1 MRRKI
6 FWAVSVR
13 TLGLGRGLNTTMCF
27 SALVRQDL
35 QWLVKRYGAEIAWEM
50 FEELFRQRLDD
61 PEIQCSRA
69 LDVYILRMQ
78 DERARSSQTYI
89 ERYRA
94 QQAHVWEQELFKQ
107 RKRLMDAQRK
117 LQTKE
122 TKAARNEE
130 RIATGKVAT
139 LTEKLTG
146 LRSDQIVPIDAR
158 LFPKKYV
165 PVIVGEGDR
174 LLIRPMRYL
183 CRLPGKPSS
192 YDQKF
197 DGTYNAR
204 RDNLNGF
211 WSGLYGKHHGIM
223 VIDSFFE
230 NVPRHLY
237 ERRELAAG
245 ERETN
250 VVLHFNPNSGEPMTV
265 ACLWSHWT
273 GAGEPE
279 LDSFAAITDVPP
291 PEVLATGHTRCV
303 ISLKEGNVR
312 EWLAPA
318 RVGKGRLEEILS
330 DRAAPVYEHRIE
342 ERIAA

>member
-1 MRRKI
+1 
-6 FWAVSVR
+6 
-13 TLGLGRGLNTTMCF
+13 MCF

-35 QWLVKRYGAEIAWEM
+35 QWLVRRYGAEIAWEM
-50 FEELFRQRLDD
+50 FEELFRRRLDD
-61 PEIQCSRA
+61 PDIQFSRA
-69 LDVYILRMQ
+69 LDVYLLRMQ
-78 DERARSSQTYI
+78 DERARPSQAYI

-117 LQTKE
+117 LQAKE
-122 TKAARNEE
+122 TKAARNDE
-130 RIATGKVAT
+130 RIATGKIAA

-146 LRSDQIVPIDAR
+146 LRSDQVAQLDTRI
-158 LFPKKYV
+158 FPKKYV
-165 PVIVGEGDR
+165 PVVTGEGDR

-192 YDQKF
+192 HDQKF

-211 WSGLYGKHHGIM
+211 WSSIYGKNHGIM

-237 ERRELAAG
+237 EKRALAAG
-245 ERETN
+245 ERETS
-250 VVLHFNPNSGEPMTV
+250 VVLNFNPNSGEPMTV

-273 GAGEPE
+273 GEGEPA
-279 LDSFAAITDVPP
+279 LDSFAAITDEPP

-303 ISLKEGNVR
+303 ISLKEENVR
-312 EWLAPA
+312 EWLTPA
-318 RVGKGRLEEILS
+318 RVPRGRLEEILS
-330 DRAAPVYEHRIE
+330 DRQAPVYEHRI
-342 ERIAA
+342 AA

>member
-1 MRRKI
+1 
-6 FWAVSVR
+6 
-13 TLGLGRGLNTTMCF
+13 MCF

-61 PEIQCSRA
+61 PEIQFSRA

-89 ERYRA
+89 ERYRT

-130 RIATGKVAT
+130 RIATGKVAA

-146 LRSDQIVPIDAR
+146 LRSDQVAPIDAR
-158 LFPKKYV
+158 IFPKKYV
-165 PVIVGEGDR
+165 PVITGEGDR

-211 WSGLYGKHHGIM
+211 WSSIYGKQHGIM

-237 ERRELAAG
+237 EKRELAAG
-245 ERETN
+245 ERATS
-250 VVLHFNPNSGEPMTV
+250 VVLNFNPNSGEPMTV

-273 GAGEPE
+273 GEGEPA
-279 LDSFAAITDVPP
+279 LDSFAAITDEPP

-303 ISLKEGNVR
+303 ISLKDENVR

-318 RVGKGRLEEILS
+318 RVAKARLEEILS
-330 DRAAPVYEHRIE
+330 DRQAPFYEHRI
-342 ERIAA
+342 AA

>member
-1 MRRKI
+1 
-6 FWAVSVR
+6 
-13 TLGLGRGLNTTMCF
+13 MCF

-61 PEIQCSRA
+61 PEIQFSRA

-146 LRSDQIVPIDAR
+146 LRSDQVTPIDAR
-158 LFPKKYV
+158 IFPKKYV

-211 WSGLYGKHHGIM
+211 WSGLYGKNHAIM

-237 ERRELAAG
+237 EKRELAAG
-245 ERETN
+245 ERATN
-250 VVLHFNPNSGEPMTV
+250 VVLHFNPNSGEPMTI

-273 GAGEPE
+273 GDGEPE
-279 LDSFAAITDVPP
+279 LDSFAAITDEPP

-303 ISLKEGNVR
+303 ISLREGNVR

>member
-1 MRRKI
+1 
-6 FWAVSVR
+6 
-13 TLGLGRGLNTTMCF
+13 MCF

-61 PEIQCSRA
+61 PDIQFSRA
-69 LDVYILRMQ
+69 LDVYLLRMQ
-78 DERARSSQTYI
+78 DERARPSQAYI

-117 LQTKE
+117 LQAKE
-122 TKAARNEE
+122 TKAARSDE
-130 RIATGKVAT
+130 RIATGKIAA
-139 LTEKLTG
+139 LTEKLVG
-146 LRSDQIVPIDAR
+146 LRSDQVAPIDAR
-158 LFPKKYV
+158 IFPKKYV
-165 PVIVGEGDR
+165 PVVTGEGDR

-211 WSGLYGKHHGIM
+211 WSSIYGKNHGIM

-237 ERRELAAG
+237 EKRALAAG
-245 ERETN
+245 ERETS
-250 VVLHFNPNSGEPMTV
+250 VVLNFNPNSGEPMTV

-273 GAGEPE
+273 GEGEPA
-279 LDSFAAITDVPP
+279 LDSFAAITDEPP

-303 ISLKEGNVR
+303 ISLKEENVR

-318 RVGKGRLEEILS
+318 RVSRGRLEEILS
-330 DRAAPVYEHRIE
+330 DRQAPVYEHRI
-342 ERIAA
+342 AA

>member
-1 MRRKI
+1 
-6 FWAVSVR
+6 
-13 TLGLGRGLNTTMCF
+13 MCF

-50 FEELFRQRLDD
+50 FEELFVKRLDD
-61 PEIQCSRA
+61 PDIQFSRA

-78 DERARSSQTYI
+78 DERARLSQTYI

-94 QQAHVWEQELFKQ
+94 QQAHAWEQELFKQ
-107 RKRLMDAQRK
+107 RKRLMDARRK

-146 LRSDQIVPIDAR
+146 LRSDQVAPIDSR
-158 LFPKKYV
+158 IFPKKYV
-165 PVIVGEGDR
+165 PVIVGAGER
-174 LLIRPMRYL
+174 LSIRPMRYL

-192 YDQKF
+192 YDQQF

-211 WSGLYGKHHGIM
+211 WSGIYGKNHGIM

-237 ERRELAAG
+237 EKRALLAG
-245 ERETN
+245 ERETS
-250 VVLHFNPNSGEPMTV
+250 VVLNFNPDSGQTMAV

-273 GAGEPE
+273 GEGEPA
-279 LDSFAAITDVPP
+279 LDSFAAITDEPP

-303 ISLKEGNVR
+303 ISLKDENVR

-318 RVGKGRLEEILS
+318 GIGKGRLEEILS
-330 DRAAPVYEHRIE
+330 DREAPFYEHRI
-342 ERIAA
+342 AA

>member
-1 MRRKI
+1 
-6 FWAVSVR
+6 
-13 TLGLGRGLNTTMCF
+13 MCF

-61 PEIQCSRA
+61 PDIQFSRA
-69 LDVYILRMQ
+69 LDVYLLRMQ
-78 DERARSSQTYI
+78 DERARPSQAYI

-107 RKRLMDAQRK
+107 RERLMDAQRK
-117 LQTKE
+117 LQAKE
-122 TKAARNEE
+122 TKAARNDE
-130 RIATGKVAT
+130 RIATGKVAA
-139 LTEKLTG
+139 LTAKLTG
-146 LRSDQIVPIDAR
+146 LRSDQIAPIDAR
-158 LFPKKYV
+158 IFPRKYV
-165 PVIVGEGDR
+165 PVVTGEGDR

-211 WSGLYGKHHGIM
+211 WSSLYGRNHGIV

-237 ERRELAAG
+237 EKRALAAG
-245 ERETN
+245 ERATS
-250 VVLHFNPNSGEPMTV
+250 VVLNFNPGSGEPMAV

-273 GAGEPE
+273 GEGEPA
-279 LDSFAAITDVPP
+279 LDSFAAITDEPP

-303 ISLKEGNVR
+303 ISLKEENVR

-318 RVGKGRLEEILS
+318 RVARGRLEEILS
-330 DRAAPVYEHRIE
+330 DREAPVYEHRI
-342 ERIAA
+342 AA